1 MCPFSQ
7 GRAHFG
13 KISALELNGQHTGR
27 TNHRHLY
34 SAHPILQI
42 GSKRMGCGVKVN
54 GVRECWESCQTLN
67 ADLHQ
72 AVSPAETEVLTFSI
86 DRLPECDSLLQ
97 KAEDTVLSVLRWSPT
112 FALSMVSLGFAS
124 PFPSP
129 PSLCKV
135 KAFIFLLHRPHSPT
149 FCFKMCPLGGKGGEL
164 IFKGNLVT
172 ILSQEGLFWMPPTL
186 KQLNEIFFFFLST
199 ATMSCPRWQ
208 MCFSL
213 KWMVLS
219 SRWVTRRPVKFLQ
232 GHMKRS

>member
-97 KAEDTVLSVLRWSPT
+97 KAEDTTLPVLRLSPT
-112 FALSMVSLGFAS
+112 FALSTESLGFAS
-124 PFPSP
+124 LFPQSPILTQSKSLYVSPSP
-129 PSLCKV
+129 LWPSASGCVLCGEREGNS
-135 KAFIFLLHRPHSPT
+135 FI
-149 FCFKMCPLGGKGGEL
+149 KGIWL
-164 IFKGNLVT
+164 
-172 ILSQEGLFWMPPTL
+172 Q
-186 KQLNEIFFFFLST
+186 FFL
-199 ATMSCPRWQ
+199 
-208 MCFSL
+208 
-213 KWMVLS
+213 
-219 SRWVTRRPVKFLQ
+219 
-232 GHMKRS
+232 KRDYSECHQL

>member
-54 GVRECWESCQTLN
+54 GVRECWESCQTLT
-67 ADLHQ
+67 ADMHQ

-86 DRLPECDSLLQ
+86 ARLPESDSLFQ
-97 KAEDTVLSVLRWSPT
+97 KAEDTTLPVLRLPPT
-112 FALSMVSLGFAS
+112 LASAWCPWASLRF
-124 PFPSP
+124 FPSP
-129 PSLCKV
+129 LSLHKV
-135 KAFIFLLHRPHSPT
+135 KAYFPFPQTPASACVLWGTR
-149 FCFKMCPLGGKGGEL
+149 GGEL

-172 ILSQEGLFWMPPTL
+172 TLS
-186 KQLNEIFFFFLST
+186 
-199 ATMSCPRWQ
+199 
-208 MCFSL
+208 
-213 KWMVLS
+213 
-219 SRWVTRRPVKFLQ
+219 
-232 GHMKRS
+232 

>member
-54 GVRECWESCQTLN
+54 GVRECWESCQTLT
-67 ADLHQ
+67 ADMHQ

-86 DRLPECDSLLQ
+86 ARLPESDSLFQ
-97 KAEDTVLSVLRWSPT
+97 KAEDTTLPVLRLPT
-112 FALSMVSLGFAS
+112 LASAWCPWASLHFS
-124 PFPSP
+124 PSP

-135 KAFIFLLHRPHSPT
+135 KAFLFSLSP
-149 FCFKMCPLGGKGGEL
+149 
-164 IFKGNLVT
+164 N
-172 ILSQEGLFWMPPTL
+172 S
-186 KQLNEIFFFFLST
+186 
-199 ATMSCPRWQ
+199 
-208 MCFSL
+208 CFS
-213 KWMVLS
+213 MCLS
-219 SRWVTRRPVKFLQ
+219 SGGRGEGSSFSKGIWLQLFLRRTYPECHPL
-232 GHMKRS
+232 

>member
-67 ADLHQ
+67 ADMHQ

-86 DRLPECDSLLQ
+86 DRLPENDSLCQ
-97 KAEDTVLSVLRWSPT
+97 KAEDTTLPVLRLSPT
-112 FALSMVSLGFAS
+112 LTLGMVSLGFAS
-124 PFPSP
+124 LFPQS

-135 KAFIFLLHRPHSPT
+135 KAFIFPLPPQNS
-149 FCFKMCPLGGKGGEL
+149 CFRMCPLWGKREGNSFL
-164 IFKGNLVT
+164 KGIWLHSFSGRT
-172 ILSQEGLFWMPPTL
+172 ILNATNSKTAKWD
-186 KQLNEIFFFFLST
+186 FFP
-199 ATMSCPRWQ
+199 ANCNHVMYPRWQ

-219 SRWVTRRPVKFLQ
+219 SGWVTRRPMKFLQ
-232 GHMKRS
+232 GGRNSL